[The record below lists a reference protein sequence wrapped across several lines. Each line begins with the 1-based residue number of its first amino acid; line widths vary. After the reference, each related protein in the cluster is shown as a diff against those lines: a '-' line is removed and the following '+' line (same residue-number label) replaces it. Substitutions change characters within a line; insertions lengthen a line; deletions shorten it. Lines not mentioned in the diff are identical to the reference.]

1 MFKKFTNGCV
11 RVVNRWL
18 PDAFLFAIILS
29 IIVFIGAMFATGMGP
44 LKVLN
49 AWGDAKGFWGLL
61 AFSMQMALVLVFG
74 SAMASAKPC
83 RKALRA
89 VAGLCHNNMQAIVIT
104 TMVSTICCW
113 LNWGFGLVVGALLAK
128 EVVRRVPTVDY
139 PLLIA
144 SAYSGFVIWHA
155 GLSGSIPL
163 DLVAGK
169 AFGEV
174 TYQAPIT
181 ATVFHPVNIIMCV
194 VILIAMPFI
203 NYAMHP
209 DKAHTVCIDPTL
221 LQDEE
226 DKTYEIKTPADRIE
240 HSKILWVI
248 LVVAGFAY
256 IVYYFVQ
263 NGFTLG
269 LNIVNMIFLFL
280 GILLHGDLR
289 RYVDAIG
296 EAAAGAAGIL
306 LQFPFYAGIM
316 GMMVAANEQGVSLAS
331 VISQFFVNISNSITF
346 PMLSFLAAGIVNFF
360 VPSGGGQWAVQGPIM
375 MPAGGHRRR
384 PHRHGHCLGRPVDQ
398 HDPALLGSAC
408 SGHCQ
413 AVCPG
418 YHGLSGH
425 RSAVHRRG
433 GLPGL
438 PGLGP
443 VVLIYPIHQL
453 RRGAAAAAPLFCP
466 YSSVYAL
473 LPIDGGVKVPHQL
486 LALGVHDLH
495 QVELLK
501 GQAHGEVLGLLDVVG
516 LEKGE
521 EIGPRN
527 VFLFQQNLKAHGVHP
542 PAYVVYLLVYPRRQR
557 RVSPKIPPRKP
568 ANLPEGKMQKGL
580 FSPGSVVYNS

>member
-18 PDAFLFAIILS
+18 PDAFLFAVILS
-29 IIVFIGAMFATGMGP
+29 IIVYIGAMFATGMGP

-61 AFSMQMALVLVFG
+61 SFSMQMALVLVFG

-83 RKALRA
+83 KKALRA

-194 VILIAMPFI
+194 VILLAMPFI
-203 NYAMHP
+203 NSAMHP

-316 GMMVAANEQGVSLAS
+316 GMMVAANDQGVSLAS
-331 VISQFFVNISNSITF
+331 VISQFFVNISNNVTF

-375 MPAGGHRRR
+375 MPAGAAMNIDAGRTAMAIAWGDQWTNMIQPFWALPALGIAKLSARDIM
-384 PHRHGHCLGRPVDQ
+384 GYLVIVLLFTGVVACLGFL
-398 HDPALLGSAC
+398 AW
-408 SGHCQ
+408 
-413 AVCPG
+413 
-418 YHGLSGH
+418 GLW
-425 RSAVHRRG
+425 
-433 GLPGL
+433 
-438 PGLGP
+438 
-443 VVLIYPIHQL
+443 
-453 RRGAAAAAPLFCP
+453 F
-466 YSSVYAL
+466 
-473 LPIDGGVKVPHQL
+473 
-486 LALGVHDLH
+486 
-495 QVELLK
+495 
-501 GQAHGEVLGLLDVVG
+501 
-516 LEKGE
+516 
-521 EIGPRN
+521 
-527 VFLFQQNLKAHGVHP
+527 
-542 PAYVVYLLVYPRRQR
+542 
-557 RVSPKIPPRKP
+557 
-568 ANLPEGKMQKGL
+568 
-580 FSPGSVVYNS
+580 